1 MQISPPSFELG
12 LGLDPGVGLA
22 VVAPSTSTFEGGEPA
37 EEGEGRPPSLFFI
50 STFSSTPAASTGG
63 PASTLRSI
71 LPRQE
76 FWYST
81 DVGYNGNRFPFFFSR
96 VIQRGGRPRQA
107 PLTAGRAQSAP
118 EQGPKSPG
126 GPRTGQT
133 RRECQ
138 NCPKTAFSRNW
149 RPARTMRPTSVP
161 RTAG

>member
-81 DVGYNGNRFPFFFSR
+81 DVGYNGNRFTFFF
-96 VIQRGGRPRQA
+96 RG
-107 PLTAGRAQSAP
+107 
-118 EQGPKSPG
+118 
-126 GPRTGQT
+126 
-133 RRECQ
+133 
-138 NCPKTAFSRNW
+138 
-149 RPARTMRPTSVP
+149 
-161 RTAG
+161 